1 MQKKSDGRLDR
12 SIPYILSMAS
22 VFLIITVIL
31 LNFNN
36 SLQEDRATSAE
47 SGQNTSVFAENS
59 DVETAGQSRGYIV
72 QEYNGMIGIFWADTG
87 ELYDTLDVAVSS
99 LPKTDAA
106 LLKQGIRAETAA
118 ELQALMEDY
127 ES

>member
-1 MQKKSDGRLDR
+1 MRKKPEKRFDR
-12 SIPYILSMAS
+12 WNLSLLSMAS
-22 VFLIITVIL
+22 VFLIITVIF

-36 SLQEDRATSAE
+36 SLREEASTSDE
-47 SGQNTSVFAENS
+47 NSQNSAVFAENS
-59 DVETAGQSRGYIV
+59 QVEAAADSRGYIV
-72 QEYNGMIGIFWADTG
+72 QEYNGQIGIFWADTG

-99 LPKTDAA
+99 LPKPDAA

-118 ELQALMEDY
+118 QLRALVEDY